1 MKKVFRFFMNI
12 FGIILFGIVVVVLSQ
27 LFDYVAPK
35 LIELGWP
42 AYFLSAILG
51 EGIIVGTITLLQVVI
66 GSPFYYLITAKFAKI
81 ICIIFSVFGFLYSIT
96 TPWQFANAI
105 GFSFIVFI
113 WCFTLTIMIFSAF
126 YGLVLATLLSKN
138 KKSK

>member
-1 MKKVFRFFMNI
+1 MKKVVIFFMNI
-12 FGIILFGIVVVVLSQ
+12 FGIILFGIVVVILSQ
-27 LFDYVAPK
+27 LFDYFAPK

-42 AYFLSAILG
+42 AYFLSVILG
-51 EGIIVGTITLLQVVI
+51 EGLIVGTITLLQVVI
-66 GSPFYYLITAKFAKI
+66 GSPFYFLITAKFAKI

-113 WCFTLTIMIFSAF
+113 ICYF
-126 YGLVLATLLSKN
+126 GCC
-138 KKSK
+138 